1 MEPISS
7 LLSAYLLSLSAD
19 ISGHYRESVNLDI
32 TPIVIEYKNEK
43 ISFQHQ
49 LWRIKDDS
57 VCATYQQNTIRFS
70 SCTIKA
76 KSLFSDICN
85 ELSRLKKP
93 NNTKAQYK
101 RMYCN
106 AAVKYKPM
114 VASISSTSTIKVNA
128 NEKACNRLI
137 LKAMGS
143 SNKELLAKRDK
154 VCQRIQINDQ

>member
-7 LLSAYLLSLSAD
+7 LLSAYLLSLSTD

-57 VCATYQQNTIRFS
+57 VCATYQQNAIKFS

-93 NNTKAQYK
+93 NNTKALYK

-114 VASISSTSTIKVNA
+114 VASISSNSISKVSSREKKC
-128 NEKACNRLI
+128 NELI

-143 SNKELLAKRDK
+143 KDKKLHAKKDK
-154 VCQRIQINDQ
+154 YCQALNSK